1 MASLVLTGDTSGQVT
16 IAAPAVAG
24 TNTLTLP
31 ALTGTILTNKTA
43 GTVLQVVS
51 STKTD
56 TFSSTTTGSWLDVTG
71 LSLSITPSS
80 ASSKIMIFG
89 RVTGNGQAGTTR
101 MQMRLVRDSTA
112 ISVGD
117 ASGSRVQVSGNE
129 LFSGGADDLFGSTAF
144 FLDSPATTSSTTYK
158 LQVLNGNSAGT
169 VYVNRTPNN
178 ANTTAMPVAT
188 SSITVMEIAA

>member
-24 TNTLTLP
+24 TTTLTLP

-169 VYVNRTPNN
+169 VYVNRTQNN
-178 ANTTAMPVAT
+178 SNLAAFPVAT